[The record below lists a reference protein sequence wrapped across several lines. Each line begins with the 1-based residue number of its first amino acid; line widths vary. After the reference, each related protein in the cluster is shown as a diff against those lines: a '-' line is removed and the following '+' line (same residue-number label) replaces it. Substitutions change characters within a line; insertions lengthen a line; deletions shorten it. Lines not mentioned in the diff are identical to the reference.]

1 MNIYHQ
7 AALQRRIEEL
17 EVENVRLRS
26 LLKTQTHSEEIV
38 VGVPCLSS
46 NRGYPLLLTSEEAKA
61 RQEFL
66 DNVKPLG
73 YTSARAYIE
82 AMADKYGVDVE
93 NARQA
98 FLNCGYEDWN
108 TGFIETLMEMD
119 KGE

>member
-7 AALQRRIEEL
+7 AAMQRRIEEL
-17 EVENVRLRS
+17 EVENARLRGM
-26 LLKTQTHSEEIV
+26 LRLREK
-38 VGVPCLSS
+38 PS
-46 NRGYPLLLTSEEAKA
+46 NAALNTLSEEAQA
-61 RQEFL
+61 RKEFL

-98 FLNCGYEDWN
+98 FLNCGYEEWN
-108 TGFIETLMEMD
+108 TGFIETLMEMMEM
-119 KGE
+119 KERK

>member
-1 MNIYHQ
+1 MNIYQQ

-17 EVENVRLRS
+17 EVENARLRGMLRLGEKPS
-26 LLKTQTHSEEIV
+26 ATLNTI
-38 VGVPCLSS
+38 
-46 NRGYPLLLTSEEAKA
+46 SEEAQA

-73 YTSARAYIE
+73 YPSARAYIE

-98 FLNCGYEDWN
+98 FLNCGYEEWN
-108 TGFIETLMEMD
+108 TGFIETLIEMD